1 VTKKE
6 AEKILKC
13 KDVAAEIQ
21 YMWNIKTKLIS
32 VGSAATRTISTQI
45 RKYLSNIPGN
55 HKIKKKLQ
63 NTAILG
69 PAHILQKMLM

>member
-1 VTKKE
+1 MTKKE

-21 YMWNIKTKLIS
+21 YMWNIKSKLIS
-32 VGSAATRTISTQI
+32 VGSAETRTISTQI

-55 HKIKKKLQ
+55 HKIKKLQ

-69 PAHILQKMLM
+69 PAHILRKMLM